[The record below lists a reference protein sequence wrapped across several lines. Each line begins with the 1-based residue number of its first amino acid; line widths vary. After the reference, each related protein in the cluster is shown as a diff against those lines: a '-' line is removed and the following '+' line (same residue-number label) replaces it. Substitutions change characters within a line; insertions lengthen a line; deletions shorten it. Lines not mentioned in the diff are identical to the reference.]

1 MRVQAIV
8 DSVEWR
14 VRDVLVSVCCVHE
27 DVKTS
32 ERRVGCGQ
40 SALAY
45 LLSELEKPRGD
56 PDNIAQPVATI

>member
-27 DVKTS
+27 VVKTS
-32 ERRVGCGQ
+32 ERRAGCGQ
-40 SALAY
+40 SDLGY

-56 PDNIAQPVATI
+56 PGWLCFPLPRS